1 VKKVKLKMEGTYP
14 SFYIPSAHHQ
24 PMSLYAEHSPINLAK
39 SDHFPLC
46 VFSGF
51 FPILC
56 CYKSAH
62 NPVFPLLHMPQV
74 GIMMSTFLRAAA
86 GFWVLLDL
94 GLARFSLVS
103 PASPVAGHP
112 ASEVPASRF

>member
-1 VKKVKLKMEGTYP
+1 MKLKMEGTYP

-62 NPVFPLLHMPQV
+62 NPVFPLLASWYYDVNLP
-74 GIMMSTFLRAAA
+74 A
-86 GFWVLLDL
+86 GRCRVL
-94 GLARFSLVS
+94 GFA
-103 PASPVAGHP
+103 
-112 ASEVPASRF
+112 